1 MDKKFSTDGLRS
13 FYNSRTEKKYY
24 VKSPIAEDI
33 RGADWEYSKI
43 YTKSLVAG
51 ITTSAEM
58 TDILTRR
65 GIIGPEFE
73 QRSNELSFELS
84 NKISALEDAASS
96 EEKASLAY
104 EVSKARDILFQWT
117 QRLNQPMSNTC
128 EQISDDAR
136 LEFLTSRLIVDENG
150 VVIWSDYD
158 KYLHEKEQS
167 LAQQAKFEV
176 MLYLQGLD
184 SDFLDKTPEAVAMR
198 ELEAEASLN
207 LARELSEITTEEVV
221 EEAPVVEKKSK
232 K

>member
-1 MDKKFSTDGLRS
+1 M
-13 FYNSRTEKKYY
+13 
-24 VKSPIAEDI
+24 
-33 RGADWEYSKI
+33 
-43 YTKSLVAG
+43 AG
-51 ITTSAEM
+51 IVPDPPDEARAAPRLPGQAQKIEAH
-58 TDILTRR
+58 
-65 GIIGPEFE
+65 IGPEFE
-73 QRSNELSFELS
+73 QRSNELSIELS

-150 VVIWSDYD
+150 VAIWSDYD